1 MVSTC
6 GHTVCANRACGDKE
20 CNLSFGIYTTG
31 ALILIAGLIFAAVLL
46 HLPAHWIAVGA
57 IVGAGIGLLAGVTS
71 TRQRD
76 SAPLSPTREP
86 QITVPPHPHYLSK
99 HKHTSQSYVLTP
111 P

>member
-31 ALILIAGLIFAAVLL
+31 ALILIAGLIYGAVLL

-57 IVGAGIGLLAGVTS
+57 IVGAVIGILAGFKNTPRKV
-71 TRQRD
+71 
-76 SAPLSPTREP
+76 AGPAALERERKYIALP
-86 QITVPPHPHYLSK
+86 DGVLVCQKEK
-99 HKHTSQSYVLTP
+99 H
-111 P
+111 